1 MRLKPTKNRPISKE
15 RRKPPLRKSGRL
27 AKKSCGA
34 RPQHQSLFER
44 TGLPPPPLQRSQLH
58 IHVRQNRGNGDLF
71 RISWNGK
78 IVGADLRSCNG
89 RQRNDAYRVREH
101 LTEAEMDKLLSA
113 LEGNRHGHRDW
124 LIGLMAQGQ
133 H

>member
-1 MRLKPTKNRPISKE
+1 M
-15 RRKPPLRKSGRL
+15 
-27 AKKSCGA
+27 
-34 RPQHQSLFER
+34 FER

-71 RISWNGK
+71 GISWNGK